1 MNKLKEALMRNT
13 CLAYL
18 EHTAEKYPGKIAVYD
33 ADHAYTFAQLRQTGR
48 SWGAFLEGHLPQAV
62 GAVGQP
68 IAVYLPKSPHCLAA
82 FAAILYSGGA
92 YVPLDV
98 KMPAARLEKIIQNL
112 SPAAVLTE
120 CSQAAALESLPELKG
135 KVICLDDMPVL
146 NDAEPHGWTA
156 AVDTDP
162 IYIIYTSG
170 STGTP
175 KGVAVTHRGV
185 MDYIDWAISHYGVTA
200 EDKLGSQSPFYF
212 DNSTLDVW
220 LMMATGAALDLI
232 QESLFAF
239 PVRLVE
245 HLRAEQITQ
254 IFWVPSMMINVAN
267 TDSLA
272 DASGLAL
279 KRVLFAGEV
288 MPNKQLNYWRR
299 KLRGVLFSNLY
310 GPTEITVDCTYYDVT
325 RDFRDDEPLPIGRPC
340 RNSDVFLLDEN
351 NGLVT
356 GQGQQGELCV
366 RGSSLALGYWNNPEK
381 TSAAFVQNPLQT
393 FYPERIYRTGDLAA
407 WQEIDGQRVLMYLGR
422 RDSQIKHMGY
432 RIELGE
438 IETAASSLAG
448 LDKVCALY
456 DTRRQQIVL
465 YYEAPQEQPVRDI
478 RVGLMKLLPKYMVPT
493 GYYWRELLPL
503 NANGKIN
510 RKALALE
517 LAKEAE
523 NNE

>member
-1 MNKLKEALMRNT
+1 MQNT

-18 EHTAEKYPGKIAVYD
+18 EHTAEKYPDKIAVYD
-33 ADHAYTFAQLRQTGR
+33 ADKGYTFAQLRRTGR
-48 SWGAFLEGHLPQAV
+48 SWATDLEARLPRNESSYV
-62 GAVGQP
+62 RP
-68 IAVYLPKSPHCLAA
+68 IAVYLPKSPQCLAA
-82 FAAILYSGGA
+82 FAAILYSGCA

-98 KMPAARLEKIIQNL
+98 KMPAARLAKIMHNL

-120 CSQAAALESLPELKG
+120 RSQVEALSGLPELEG
-135 KVICLDDMPVL
+135 KVICLDELAVQD
-146 NDAEPHGWTA
+146 DAEPQGWTGT
-156 AVDTDP
+156 VDTDP

-185 MDYIDWAISHYGVTA
+185 IDYIGWAVSHYGVTA

-220 LMMATGAALDLI
+220 LMMATGATLDLI

-245 HLRAEQITQ
+245 HLRTEQITQ
-254 IFWVPSMMINVAN
+254 IFWVPSMMVNVAN

-272 DASGLAL
+272 EPSGLAL

-299 KLRGVLFSNLY
+299 KLPDVLFSNLY
-310 GPTEITVDCTYYDVT
+310 GPTEITVDCTYYDV
-325 RDFRDDEPLPIGRPC
+325 RRNFRDDEPLPIGMPC
-340 RNSDVFLLDEN
+340 HNSDVFLLDEN
-351 NGLVT
+351 NHLVS
-356 GQGQQGELCV
+356 GDGQQGELCV
-366 RGSSLALGYWNNPEK
+366 RGSSLALGYWNSPEK
-381 TSAAFVQNPLQT
+381 TAAAFVQNPLQPY
-393 FYPERIYRTGDLAA
+393 YPERIYRTGDLAS

-448 LDKVCALY
+448 INKVCAIY
-456 DTRRQQIVL
+456 DTRQQQIVL
-465 YYEAPQEQPVRDI
+465 YYESSQEVAIRDI
-478 RVGLMKLLPKYMVPT
+478 RIGLMKLLPKYMVPT
-493 GYYWRELLPL
+493 AYRWQKFLPL
-503 NANGKIN
+503 NANGKID
-510 RKALALE
+510 RKRLAQE
-517 LAKEAE
+517 FAKEAE
-523 NNE
+523 ENV